1 MFIEKDYLNRHIRNV
16 VAVAQERKELFVEHF
31 ISNFGDEIV
40 LDSSS
45 TGLNILGKFKDP
57 NINDK
62 DVSEYLKQK
71 GIITNPLSKY
81 YISKPN
87 DNGLVMGYSCVN
99 NKLIK
104 ESISKMK
111 NEYSNFLKL

>member
-1 MFIEKDYLNRHIRNV
+1 L
-16 VAVAQERKELFVEHF
+16 
-31 ISNFGDEIV
+31 SNFGDEIV

-57 NINDK
+57 NIK
-62 DVSEYLKQK
+62 DQEVSSYLKQK

-81 YISKPN
+81 YISKPAE
-87 DNGLVMGYSCVN
+87 NGLVMGYSCVN

-104 ESISKMK
+104 ESLSKMK
-111 NEYSNFLKL
+111 TEFNNFILDS